1 MHSKVNCEGTWFFK
15 GLKWCLGIHLSFGA
29 RLYWTCKHFIGHA
42 TVLPSFKWTWKSLCN
57 HATISTKFS
66 FGYYSKTI

>member
-1 MHSKVNCEGTWFFK
+1 
-15 GLKWCLGIHLSFGA
+15 LGRAFIGHA
-29 RLYWTCKHFIGHA
+29 NTIGHA